1 MKYSLYLVLFIF
13 LISGCSGKKYY
24 EPTDVEGEFE
34 VSKKSMKSYIKSMNK
49 IGGTLENGVFVS
61 ELGLSEMNLAKD
73 FNFINLSDDKK
84 IIATNNLDKILI
96 DNIEINT
103 ENPVIAA
110 SLVGDR
116 LAVIYSNNSVEL
128 FDINSNKTL
137 FKEYFSL
144 SLANDVR
151 VTNPVF
157 MGSLV
162 LFPTLDGRL
171 IIVSLVSNE
180 IVRNIAV
187 DPDNEFK
194 NIIALGLLNN
204 DETLIVASSNK
215 ILSISP
221 RDTISKE
228 YNIRD
233 IIFKEDKIYLAN
245 IEGEIIKMNSSLD
258 EESSIKLKYAKILA
272 LAYSESL
279 YALESQGFLINL
291 DKNLDSEKVYKF
303 YFDNEKRVLSIDN
316 KLYFDKNYIE
326 LP

>member
-24 EPTDVEGEFE
+24 EPTDIEGEFE

>member
-1 MKYSLYLVLFIF
+1 MKYSLYLVLFLF
-13 LISGCSGKKYY
+13 LLSGCSGKKYY
-24 EPTDVEGEFE
+24 EPTDVEGGFE
-34 VSKKSMKSYIKSMNK
+34 VSKKSMKSSIKSMNK
-49 IGGTLENGVFVS
+49 VGGTLDSGVFIS
-61 ELGLSEMNLAKD
+61 ELGLSEIKLTKNFD
-73 FNFINLSDDKK
+73 FINLTDDKK

-103 ENPVIAA
+103 ENPVVAA

-151 VTNPVF
+151 VTNPLF

-204 DETLIVASSNK
+204 EETLIVASSNK

-233 IIFKEDKIYLAN
+233 IIFKEDKVYLAN

-258 EESSIKLKYAKILA
+258 EESIVKFKYAKILA
-272 LAYSESL
+272 LAYKESL
-279 YALESQGFLINL
+279 YALESQGYLINL

-303 YFDNEKRVLSIDN
+303 KFNNEKRVLSIDN
-316 KLYFDKNYIE
+316 KLYFDKSYIE

>member
-1 MKYSLYLVLFIF
+1 MKYRLYLVLFIF